1 MLRLNIKTILLLLS
15 VLLVLGACACGSSEP
30 LPDIDAT
37 VEARLE
43 VAKAS
48 LVAPT
53 AVPLPTYAPLPTYT
67 PVPTPVPEV
76 VIKEVPVEVVREV
89 IKEVRV

>member
-1 MLRLNIKTILLLLS
+1 MLRVNIKTILLLSS
-15 VLLVLGACACGSSEP
+15 VLLLLGAYACGSAEP

-53 AVPLPTYAPLPTYT
+53 SVPAPS
-67 PVPTPVPEV
+67 PE
-76 VIKEVPVEVVREV
+76 
-89 IKEVRV
+89 